1 MRLFKRIVISSLFF
15 TLTVFCRGQVSNKP
29 LKDSLIGNIIEQIV
43 LFPQEKLYLH
53 TDKPL
58 YISGEKIWFRAWLV
72 DAVLHTPVINQY
84 VYVEL
89 ISPLDSFVTRVK
101 IRPDHGAYSGFI
113 DLDQRLP
120 EGNYTLRAYTENMLN
135 MGEDYF
141 FRNRIRVA
149 GPFSATVNTAVE
161 YRYDDKD
168 KITAEVSF
176 TDIKTGKKI
185 IPDKLKMSIN
195 SQPLREVSIADDT
208 VAYFPFRLPDDS
220 NHRVLY
226 IETGKSGE
234 YMLIPYLQDDFDV
247 SFYPEGGY
255 LLDGVNSI
263 VAFKALNPAGLPEKI
278 TGRIIDSAGNEYAK
292 IETVH
297 DGMGSFNLA
306 SEEGMVYYAVCRNDR
321 GIEKRFEL
329 PSARQ
334 GMYALAAEIV
344 NDTLYLAV
352 LKSSDIR
359 EEKDLFLVLHTRGML
374 HYSEPWDYNYDAISF
389 NRALFPSG
397 VLQIILF
404 DGNMNPLSERLV
416 FCNNNDQAQIVFNAD
431 RPNYEARQPVNTVV
445 KLTGRD
451 GLPREGTFSV
461 SVTDDSDIQPDSTVT
476 IMTTLLLSSDLR
488 GYINDPAFYFQENN
502 PLAANALDLLMLTNG
517 WRRYNI
523 PDVLTG
529 KYRHPGIP
537 AKSGMEITGKVISMV
552 LRKPVVKGSVAAFS
566 WEAGYFEEAETDTA
580 GCFAFK
586 GIEFEDST
594 KFILQALNKKGS
606 GGVELL
612 IDSEKLPRALYSS
625 FLFSPKTGNIK
636 DGEQLSNYITKADTK
651 YTFENGMRTIYID
664 EVIIKATAPKKKDYS
679 FSYYM
684 PKVAEPSMNIIDY
697 EQIEEYH
704 PINLS
709 EIINHIPFVSVE
721 GGKVVINR
729 MSLSMNGTLY
739 AVLIVDD
746 MIIHDYDIDSYDPYS
761 IERIAVL
768 KGTQAAILGGDGAGG
783 AVVITT
789 RKGYIPKDNTP
800 NYNIKTVTPLGYQR
814 PAEFYSPRY
823 ETEEQRE
830 SGPRDLRTTI
840 YWNPNVIISP
850 TGEAWFDFYCADA
863 STSYTVMIEGVTSDG
878 MIIQSRNSIS
888 RK

>member
-1 MRLFKRIVISSLFF
+1 MRLRKRFVILSLLL
-15 TLTVFCRGQVSNKP
+15 TLTVFCRGQVDNWP
-29 LKDSLIGNIIEQIV
+29 AKDSLIGNIIEQIV
-43 LFPQEKLYLH
+43 LFPQEKLFIH
-53 TDKPL
+53 TEKPL

-89 ISPLDSFVTRVK
+89 ISPLDSLVTRVK
-101 IRPDHGAYSGFI
+101 IRPDQGAFSGFI

-120 EGNYTLRAYTENMLN
+120 EGNYTLRAYTETMLN

-141 FRNRIRVA
+141 FRNSIRVV
-149 GPFSATVNTAVE
+149 GPLSATINTAVE
-161 YRYDDKD
+161 YRFDDKD
-168 KITAEVSF
+168 KITAKVRF

-185 IPDKLKMSIN
+185 SPDKLKMSIN
-195 SQPLREVSIADDT
+195 YQPLMEVSMGDDT

-226 IETGKSGE
+226 VETGKSGE
-234 YMLIPYLQDDFDV
+234 YLFIPYVRDDFEV

-255 LLDGVNSI
+255 LPEGVSSI
-263 VAFKALNPAGLPEKI
+263 VAFKALNSGGLPEKI
-278 TGRIIDSAGNEYAK
+278 TGSIIDSAGNEYAQ
-292 IETVH
+292 IETIH
-297 DGMGSFNLA
+297 DGMGSFYLA
-306 SEEGMVYYAVCRNDR
+306 SEEGMIYYAVCRNAR
-321 GIEKRFEL
+321 GTEKRFEL
-329 PSARQ
+329 PSARK
-334 GMYALAAEIV
+334 GVYSLAAEMIH
-344 NDTLYLAV
+344 DTLYVAV
-352 LKSSDIR
+352 LQSSDIK
-359 EEKDLFLVLHTRGML
+359 EQKDLFLVLHTRGML
-374 HYSEPWDYNYDAISF
+374 HYTKSWDFNYGAVSF
-389 NRALFPSG
+389 NTAMFPSG

-416 FCNNNDQAQIVFNAD
+416 FCRNNDQAQVVFNTD
-431 RPNYEARQPVNTVV
+431 RPNYKARQPVNTFV
-445 KLTGRD
+445 KITGSN

-461 SVTDDSDIQPDSTVT
+461 SVTDDSDIKPDTTVT
-476 IMTTLLLSSDLR
+476 IMTTLLLSSDIR
-488 GYINDPAFYFQENN
+488 GHINNPAFYFQENN
-502 PLAANALDLLMLTNG
+502 PLATNALDLLMLTNG

-529 KYRHPGIP
+529 KYSHPKFP
-537 AKSGMEITGKVISMV
+537 AKYGMEITGKVKSLI
-552 LRKPVVKGSVAAFS
+552 LGKPVVKGSVAAFS

-586 GIEFEDST
+586 SIEFIDST

-606 GGVELL
+606 EGVELL
-612 IDSEKLPRALYSS
+612 VNSDLFPRTSYLSC
-625 FLFSPKTGNIK
+625 FFSTAAANMNE
-636 DGEQLSNYITKADTK
+636 GEQLSKYITKADTK
-651 YTFENGMRTIYID
+651 YTSENGMRTIYID
-664 EVIIKATAPKKKDYS
+664 EVIIKAKAPVKKDYS

-684 PKVAEPSMNIIDY
+684 PKVNQSSINIIDY
-697 EQIEEYH
+697 EQIEDYH
-704 PINLS
+704 PILLS
-709 EIINHIPFVSVE
+709 EIIYHIPFVRVE
-721 GGKVVINR
+721 GGKVVIDR
-729 MSLSMNGTLY
+729 MSLSINGTLY

-768 KGTQAAILGGDGAGG
+768 KGSQAAILGGDGAGG

-789 RKGYIPKDNTP
+789 RKGYIAKDNTP
-800 NYNIKTVTPLGYQR
+800 KYNIKAVTPLGYQR

-850 TGEAWFDFYCADA
+850 SGETGFDFYSADA
-863 STSYTVMIEGVTSDG
+863 STSYTVMIEGITSDG
-878 MIIQSRNSIS
+878 MIIHSMNSIS
-888 RK
+888 SK